1 MRRPPLLP
9 IAAGLAAAVLASTAG
24 VVVARAVAR
33 RRRTFSFEGKVVAIA
48 GGSRGLGLVIARQLA
63 EQGAH
68 IALIARH
75 GDKLEAAAADLAD
88 RGANAHVEPC
98 DIGDQRQA
106 ESAVANII
114 KRFGRIDVLIN
125 DAGIIETGPFDTM
138 TYGDFHESMLVHFW
152 GPLYLTMAALPHMKR
167 EGGGRIVNISS
178 IGGKLSVPHLLPYC
192 ASKFA
197 LTGLSEGLR
206 AELLKDNIF
215 VTTVCPGMM
224 RTGSHINAYFKGHHR
239 AEYAWFS
246 IGNGLPFISTSAQSA
261 AAQVI
266 RATSRGDAELIIT
279 LPAQLAS
286 KFNGLF
292 PGVTADMMGLVNRVL
307 PGPNGNGA
315 AKIPGRESKSWLTP
329 SILTLL
335 SDKASKPNNEA

>member
-1 MRRPPLLP
+1 MRLQ
-9 IAAGLAAAVLASTAG
+9 IGVAVGAGLAAAVLASTAG

-33 RRRTFSFEGKVVAIA
+33 RSRTISFDGKVVAIA

-63 EQGAH
+63 AEGAH
-68 IALIARH
+68 VALIARH
-75 GDKLEAAAADLAD
+75 GDKLEVAAADIAD
-88 RGANAHVEPC
+88 RGGDAYVVPC

-106 ESAVANII
+106 ENAIAEVV
-114 KRFGRIDVLIN
+114 KRFGRLDVLIN
-125 DAGIIETGPFDTM
+125 DAGIIETGPLDTM

-178 IGGKLSVPHLLPYC
+178 VGGKLSVPHLLPYC

-266 RATSRGDAELIIT
+266 RAVRRGDAELIIT
-279 LPAQLAS
+279 LPAQLAT

-292 PGVTADMMGLVNRVL
+292 PGVTADMMGVVNRLL

-315 AKIPGRESKSWLTP
+315 AKIAGRDSRSWMTP
-329 SILTLL
+329 SFLTVL